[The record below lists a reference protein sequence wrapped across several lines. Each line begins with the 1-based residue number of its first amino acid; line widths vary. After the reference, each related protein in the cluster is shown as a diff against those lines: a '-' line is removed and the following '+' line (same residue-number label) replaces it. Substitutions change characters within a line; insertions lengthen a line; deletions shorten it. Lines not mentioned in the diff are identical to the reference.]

1 MAAEPQQAAEDMLMA
16 AEPQQ
21 AAEDTLMAAEPQK
34 KQQTGDI
41 WSRDRR
47 VATRQRRAVVQ
58 MSCRILLS
66 SLTKLVRLTAA
77 AVGRGLERDDWLV
90 MVGQL
95 SCDEFGKSRGVD
107 RTRTEG
113 LMG

>member
-16 AEPQQ
+16 AQPQQ

-47 VATRQRRAVVQ
+47 VATRQRRAVVH
-58 MSCRILLS
+58 MSSRILLS
-66 SLTKLVRLTAA
+66 SLTGVK
-77 AVGRGLERDDWLV
+77 
-90 MVGQL
+90 VGQIDG
-95 SCDEFGKSRGVD
+95 SGGG
-107 RTRTEG
+107 EG
-113 LMG
+113 PAEG